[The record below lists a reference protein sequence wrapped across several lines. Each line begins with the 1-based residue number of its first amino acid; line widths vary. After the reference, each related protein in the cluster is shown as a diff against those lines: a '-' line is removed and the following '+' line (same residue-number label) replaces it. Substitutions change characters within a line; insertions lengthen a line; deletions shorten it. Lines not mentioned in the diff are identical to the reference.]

1 MRVNAK
7 KISLSFLCFATLLC
21 YFSAWWAV
29 RTYGS
34 ISMEEIVFH
43 LNVPL
48 DGVNTEYIFSY
59 LKTALLP
66 ALAVF
71 AAAMAVFGRCCLF
84 LRSRRTYTCLDI
96 RLGKRR
102 WYVELTD
109 RAFSRAMALLLV
121 LGLVLMAAGTDNMLN
136 IGQYLY
142 NQFHKSSFI
151 EEQYV
156 KPDSSLLTFPEK
168 KRNLVYIYLESMEKT
183 FEDRANGGNMDE
195 NAIPE
200 LTQLAR
206 ENVTFNLGPDG
217 EQGILPLTS
226 SWTIAA
232 MVAQTSGL
240 PLKIPVEKN
249 SMSKYG
255 SFLPGAV
262 TLGELLEEAGY
273 KNMLMVGSYA
283 SFAGRDQYF
292 KEHGNYEIWDF
303 GTAQRTGK
311 VPDGYDIGWWGI
323 EDEKLFAYAKEE
335 LTNLAETGQP
345 FNFTVLTVDTHNPDG
360 YVCRLCDS
368 QFDDRYS
375 NVLHCASRQTADFV
389 SWIMEQ
395 PWYENTSIVISGDH
409 ATMVSGYAPDDDS
422 YDRGVYYCF
431 INPAAEAAAGA
442 DGAQTDTADTG
453 FADAGSGVHVDAAG
467 SGVRADAA
475 GSGADT
481 GAGTD
486 MLAESLAGSAKP
498 GKIGRNRTACTMDLF
513 PTTLAAMGVRIE
525 GDRLGLGTNL
535 FSDRDTIVDELGKE
549 EAISQLNM
557 KSVFYDDVL
566 LYGETGDEEAEAGK

>member
-1 MRVNAK
+1 MKVNAK
-7 KISLSFLCFATLLC
+7 KISLSFLCFVTLLC

-142 NQFHKSSFI
+142 NQFHKSTFI

-200 LTQLAR
+200 LTRLAR

-335 LTNLAETGQP
+335 LTNLAGSGQP

-360 YVCRLCDS
+360 YVCRLCGS

-395 PWYENTSIVISGDH
+395 PWYENTSIVIAGDH

-422 YDRGVYYCF
+422 YNRGVYYCF
-431 INPAAEAAAGA
+431 INPAAEATGAGFTETGTGFSDTGA
-442 DGAQTDTADTG
+442 DVRTN
-453 FADAGSGVHVDAAG
+453 AAG
-467 SGVRADAA
+467 SGTQADAA
-475 GSGADT
+475 GS
-481 GAGTD
+481 
-486 MLAESLAGSAKP
+486 ESPVKP
-498 GKIGRNRTACTMDLF
+498 GKIGKNRTACTMDLF

-535 FSDRDTIVDELGKE
+535 FSDRDTIVDEFGKE
-549 EAISQLNM
+549 EVISQLNM

-566 LYGETGDEEAEAGK
+566 LYGETGDEEAEAGE